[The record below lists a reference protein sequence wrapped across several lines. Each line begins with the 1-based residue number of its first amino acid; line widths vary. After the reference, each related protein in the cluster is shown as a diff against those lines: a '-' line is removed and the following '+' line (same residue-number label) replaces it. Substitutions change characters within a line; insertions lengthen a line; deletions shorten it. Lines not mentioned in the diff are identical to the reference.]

1 MQYSYDLHEFESY
14 LKSDVPFFLFRVA
27 KPKRKN
33 GTQKSG
39 YAVGRC

>member
-1 MQYSYDLHEFESY
+1 MIFGHEIEYY
-14 LKSDVPFFLFRVA
+14 LKGYVPFFLFRVA